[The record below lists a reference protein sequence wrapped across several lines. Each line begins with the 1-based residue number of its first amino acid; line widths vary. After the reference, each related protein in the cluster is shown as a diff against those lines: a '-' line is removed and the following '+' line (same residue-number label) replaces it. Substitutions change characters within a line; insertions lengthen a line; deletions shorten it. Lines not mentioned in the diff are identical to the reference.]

1 MSVLHSIPPVH
12 YPICIKQIVRCLSA
26 TAAHAQTS
34 SRNTSYQ
41 TVFCSTHR
49 FIVKGGEDLR
59 LDERIQ
65 QLWRLLT
72 GLAGRHPAAAKRG
85 LATALTTFDVIPMTP
100 TLGVMAFVQVGVA
113 AGACR
118 VSQC

>member
-1 MSVLHSIPPVH
+1 M
-12 YPICIKQIVRCLSA
+12 
-26 TAAHAQTS
+26 
-34 SRNTSYQ
+34 
-41 TVFCSTHR
+41 
-49 FIVKGGEDLR
+49 KGGEDLR

-118 VSQC
+118 VSTRLLQVVGDWLQAISTSLPGL